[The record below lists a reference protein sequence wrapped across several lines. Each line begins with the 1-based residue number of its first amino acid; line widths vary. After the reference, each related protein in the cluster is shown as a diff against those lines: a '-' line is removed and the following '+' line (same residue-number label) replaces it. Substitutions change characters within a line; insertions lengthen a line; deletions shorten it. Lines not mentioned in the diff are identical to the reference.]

1 MVVSCRNL
9 RRGVI
14 SATDNSSLTF
24 VDQISAVET
33 GSMMSDVGINI
44 CQLRLLRILRN
55 KLGAKI
61 FEPEKWWN
69 VLAVTW

>member
-1 MVVSCRNL
+1 MLLSCRNL

-33 GSMMSDVGINI
+33 GSMMSGVGINI
-44 CQLRLLRILRN
+44 CQLRLLLKIFRN

-61 FEPEKWWN
+61 FEPEK
-69 VLAVTW
+69 